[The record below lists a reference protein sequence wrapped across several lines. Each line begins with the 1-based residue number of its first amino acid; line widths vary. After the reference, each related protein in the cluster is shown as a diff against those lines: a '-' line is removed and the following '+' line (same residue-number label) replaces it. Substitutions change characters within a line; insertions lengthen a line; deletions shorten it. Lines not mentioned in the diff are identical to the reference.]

1 MTELE
6 VDREVKLE
14 SLISYLLIIG
24 VIAAVVLEV
33 IGITLYYG
41 AYGNVAYSQAPN
53 VYITGENFFAF
64 IVERIG
70 NLFVTENAVAF
81 MTAGIIVLV
90 LVPFV
95 RAIASCLYFA
105 WEKNWKYV
113 IITLFVLVVL
123 TISLAFH

>member
-1 MTELE
+1 MSELE
-6 VDREVKLE
+6 ADREVKLE

-24 VIAAVVLEV
+24 VLAAVILEV

-41 AYGNVAYSQAPN
+41 TYGNVAYSQAPN

-64 IVERIG
+64 VVERIQ
-70 NLFVTENAVAF
+70 NLFVTENAIAF

-113 IITLFVLVVL
+113 IITLFVIVVL

>member
-1 MTELE
+1 MTESE

-24 VIAAVVLEV
+24 VITAVVLEV

-41 AYGNVAYSQAPN
+41 TYGNVAYSQAPN
-53 VYITGENFFAF
+53 LYITGENFFAF
-64 IVERIG
+64 VVERIQ
-70 NLFVTENAVAF
+70 NLFVTENAIAF
-81 MTAGIIVLV
+81 MVAGIIVLV

-113 IITLFVLVVL
+113 LITLFVIVIL
-123 TISLAFH
+123 TISLAVH

>member
-1 MTELE
+1 MTTLE
-6 VDREVKLE
+6 ADREVKLE
-14 SLISYLLIIG
+14 LLISYLLIIG
-24 VIAAVVLEV
+24 VITAVVLEV

-41 AYGNVAYSQAPN
+41 TYGNMAYSQAPN

-64 IVERIG
+64 VIERLQ
-70 NLFVTENAVAF
+70 NLLVTENALAF

-90 LVPFV
+90 MVPFV

-113 IITLFVLVVL
+113 AITLFVIAIL

>member
-1 MTELE
+1 MTTLE
-6 VDREVKLE
+6 ADREVKLE
-14 SLISYLLIIG
+14 ILISYLLIIG
-24 VIAAVVLEV
+24 VLTAVVLEV

-41 AYGNVAYSQAPN
+41 TYGNVAYSQASN

-64 IVERIG
+64 VVERIQ
-70 NLFVTENAVAF
+70 NLLITENAIAF

-113 IITLFVLVVL
+113 AITLFVLVVL
-123 TISLAFH
+123 TVSLAFH

>member
-1 MTELE
+1 MSELE

-14 SLISYLLIIG
+14 ALISYLLIIG
-24 VIAAVVLEV
+24 VIVAVVLEV

-41 AYGNVAYSQAPN
+41 SYGNVAYSQAQN

-64 IVERIG
+64 VIERLQ
-70 NLFVTENAVAF
+70 NLLVTENALTF
-81 MTAGIIVLV
+81 MTVGIIVLV

-95 RAIASCLYFA
+95 RAIASCIYFA

-113 IITLFVLVVL
+113 AITLFVLIVL
-123 TISLAFH
+123 TVSLAFH

>member
-1 MTELE
+1 MTTLE
-6 VDREVKLE
+6 ADREVKLE
-14 SLISYLLIIG
+14 ILISYLLIIG
-24 VIAAVVLEV
+24 VITAVVLEI
-33 IGITLYYG
+33 IGLTLYYG

-64 IVERIG
+64 VAERIQ
-70 NLFVTENAVAF
+70 NLLVTENALAF
-81 MTAGIIVLV
+81 MVAGIIVLV

-113 IITLFVLVVL
+113 TITLFVLVVL
-123 TISLAFH
+123 TVSLAFH